1 MRSTLAR
8 CAVNEPDLRAKIS
21 APCRGAALAQ
31 VDGIDGI
38 DGDDAVAWSDVRR
51 KAHVFTANLFS

>member
-1 MRSTLAR
+1 MSSKLAR

-21 APCRGAALAQ
+21 APCRRGALAQ

-38 DGDDAVAWSDVRR
+38 DGDDGVGWSESARPM
-51 KAHVFTANLFS
+51 LLLLI